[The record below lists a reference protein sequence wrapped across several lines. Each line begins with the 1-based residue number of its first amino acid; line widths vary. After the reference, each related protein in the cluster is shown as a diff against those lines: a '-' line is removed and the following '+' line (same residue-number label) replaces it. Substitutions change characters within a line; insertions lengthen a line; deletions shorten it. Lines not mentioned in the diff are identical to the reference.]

1 MTVPDLAAAMP
12 APPELRVDAA
22 RVINALKQRLL
33 DEISKAVILES
44 ALTEAQERER
54 VLVLEVQR
62 LQQAAVPPDGPKPA

>member
-1 MTVPDLAAAMP
+1 MTVPDQSLALP

-33 DEISKAVILES
+33 EEISKAVILES

-62 LQQAAVPPDGPKPA
+62 LQQAAQPPGDPKPA